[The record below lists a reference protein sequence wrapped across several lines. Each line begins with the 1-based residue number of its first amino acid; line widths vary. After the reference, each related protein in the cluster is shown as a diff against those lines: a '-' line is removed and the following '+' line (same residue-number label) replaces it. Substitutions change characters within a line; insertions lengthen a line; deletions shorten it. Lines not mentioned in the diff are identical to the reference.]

1 MVTHRKPPFYRMCN
15 DATQR
20 RLPIFAVL
28 FLNLFIDLTTIDG
41 HVLPRPLATSTV
53 TTFTTSSIPS
63 TTSSSITTTTT
74 GSTAGERNFSTAGS
88 NTTGT
93 SATPPH
99 PSRSVPFDLST
110 LITIAPFGARTS
122 ATNFSTE
129 SNVRA
134 NQHTGTVPYGEGEVN
149 NTAGGRVLVVVPDSF
164 AIGQLRQ
171 GFRNFVTL
179 LQSNRPPVPSDRI
192 DQNGTLLDSLIQFRP
207 WRDMVAFERWLEDPA
222 FATVLYMSD
231 EGDSFIG
238 YCDSLSTHLSAIY
251 RKSVLFWPCPRMK
264 ATEKFIPSYETV
276 SFAVKSIAQ
285 QLNWTEAV
293 LLATDA
299 NRALSLAL
307 ASNLHIPYTI
317 AMDATSIPSSFNDSN
332 GKVVIICSSIN
343 SPQTISVIN
352 QLKQYSRTKILLLDL
367 VGTIF
372 NSNNVL
378 YRRLAE
384 NGAEPFGE
392 ALRHRRNLL
401 VLTILTEKF
410 RSFLHRLHGVDL
422 GDYKHI
428 SENLLKIRLMDDK
441 LPRDTGNDDDGDGAD
456 GLNATTDDAAA
467 PSAYGDEQPAPVP
480 DHPPFLPPHPPEML
494 LELLSLATNG
504 TNASESCDFHYLLTQ
519 VANWYEILAQTFD
532 TARCQ
537 TLFGSYCEAGVG
549 HGADSAGD
557 RNLHH
562 PSSSPVNNET
572 DRALANRSLEATID
586 EIERFCDLFLAS
598 YDRLLADELSTITT
612 TSSST
617 ANASWSWG
625 AEATPPP
632 TTDHLL
638 MFGEHFYFFD
648 YLLAVVEDAQP
659 RNGPG
664 YEQHRKFQFDF
675 VAFDFKNISHHRT
688 AVMWRPFLILQQSQL
703 HRHQFSMHPVPPGY
717 ADWVVEATLETIWIC
732 GVLCWAIVGL
742 VGLIAV
748 AMIVGSIVFSIAVR
762 NYIIKTRLSK
772 GPNKIV
778 LSPSDFVFPVDM
790 RRVDEGIEAML
801 CCWLQQLQEFGGPEV
816 EKPDLLKGSIG
827 SLKNLGLPAP
837 TKPSS
842 GSETLIRHST
852 AAIDHKARYNG
863 DLVQLKEIPSSS
875 ASHELKTKAMDLLV
889 MAHGLRH
896 ENINP
901 LIGWLNEPSRTA
913 LVFEHCSRGS
923 LQDVLIMDEIKLD
936 WSFRLSLLTDL
947 VRGMRYLHA
956 SPLRVHGSLSSR
968 NCVVDARWVLKITDY
983 GMLSFYEA
991 QGIAPAPR
999 NAKELLWTAPEALR
1013 DSRTYPKA
1021 GTQPADVYAFG
1032 IIMQEVVV
1040 RGEPYCMLSLTPD
1053 EIIAKIKKPPPLI
1066 RPSVSKG
1073 AAPPEAINIMRQCWA
1088 ENPEMRPDFATIC
1101 ERFKQLNHGRKVN
1114 FVDTM
1119 FQMLEKYS
1127 NNLEELIRER
1137 TELLDIE
1144 RKKTE
1149 QLLNR
1154 MLPSSVAEKLKL
1166 GLAVE
1171 PEEFAEVT
1179 IYFSDI
1185 VGFTTIAA
1193 HCTPVQVVDLL
1204 NDLYTCFDATINA
1217 YNVYKV
1223 ETIGD
1228 AYMVVSGLPVRTPD
1242 HAEQIATMA
1251 LDLLSQSGHFKVRH
1265 LPGVPLQLRIGLHTG
1280 PCCAGVVGLTMPR
1293 YCLFGDT
1300 VNTASRMES
1309 TGSSWRIHMSQQ
1321 TCNLLEKAGGYVI
1334 EPRGPIEI
1342 KGKGKMHT
1350 YWLLGKKGFDKALPP
1365 PPPIGLDV
1373 AILKHSLFQSQQNHG
1388 AKINNA
1394 SIQSN
1399 TCSTANHSSSHSPS
1413 VAGESIDVKVEIT
1426 PPVPPSL
1433 DPGQQQQQ
1441 QQPGQDTAA
1450 VLSTSFSI
1458 ESSSSNNTF
1467 TLNLGEFGQPKASP
1481 LPSPQARKL
1490 SEVIAD
1496 GSFLSAG
1503 ATFDRLNP
1511 SPSSASA
1518 SSTRLFKRIE
1528 ELIDLSSPYNY
1539 YKCLSPSENNLS
1551 QCTESRYGSY
1561 QLRSDSCSSKPG
1573 STRFLRRQ
1581 FSLDKDD
1588 VGPSSGGHG
1597 AATLSAKATLDTISS
1612 ISVDREQLARM
1623 GTLTSIPSI
1632 SSTNSAT
1639 LPGGGQK
1646 QRSLAMHRQQSAS
1659 VAQDLEKIEE
1669 IPLSPQSFIINHTGG
1684 GGGGSSSTSSLQ
1696 SEVNERGR
1704 SFRNGAST
1712 APNGHSG
1719 KELRLSVEALGLR

>member
-1 MVTHRKPPFYRMCN
+1 MVTHMKPPVCRMYN
-15 DATQR
+15 VTQR
-20 RLPIFAVL
+20 LLIFAVL
-28 FLNLFIDLTTIDG
+28 FLNSFIDLATIDG
-41 HVLPRPLATSTV
+41 HVLPRPLT
-53 TTFTTSSIPS
+53 TTSSIPV
-63 TTSSSITTTTT
+63 
-74 GSTAGERNFSTAGS
+74 RNFSTVGS
-88 NTTGT
+88 DNIATIT
-93 SATPPH
+93 SASGSSTSFDISGWVTSGSTSSLH
-99 PSRSVPFDLST
+99 ERVTLPFV
-110 LITIAPFGARTS
+110 RTHL
-122 ATNFSTE
+122 TTKTD
-129 SNVRA
+129 
-134 NQHTGTVPYGEGEVN
+134 NQHTEGDLHSDMLN
-149 NTAGGRVLVVVPDSF
+149 NTAGRVLVVAPENFSID
-164 AIGQLRQ
+164 QLRQ
-171 GFRNFVTL
+171 GFHNFVKL
-179 LQSNRPPVPSDRI
+179 LQTNRPPVVVSGNDDGSD
-192 DQNGTLLDSLIQFRP
+192 NLTLSHFDKQIQFRS
-207 WRDMVAFERWLEDPA
+207 WHDMVSFERWLDDPA

-231 EGDSFIG
+231 ESDSFIG
-238 YCDSLSTHLSAIY
+238 YCDSLSTHLSTVY
-251 RKSVLFWPCPRMK
+251 RKLVLFWPCPRMK

-276 SFAVKSIAQ
+276 SYAVKSIAQ

-317 AMDATSIPSSFNDSN
+317 ALDPSSIPSTFNDSN

-352 QLKQYSRTKILLLDL
+352 QLKQYSKTKILLIDM

-384 NGAEPFGE
+384 ADEPFGE
-392 ALRHRRNLL
+392 TLRHRRNLL
-401 VLTILTEKF
+401 VLTILTANF

-428 SENLLKIRLMDDK
+428 SENLLKIRLAEEIPIHAPSVDEWHDNDDK
-441 LPRDTGNDDDGDGAD
+441 GDGGTNPTKD
-456 GLNATTDDAAA
+456 YEVSNLYPSYDDY
-467 PSAYGDEQPAPVP
+467 SVVS
-480 DHPPFLPPHPPEML
+480 DHIQHPQPHPPELL
-494 LELLSLATNG
+494 LELLGLAANG
-504 TNASESCDFHYLLTQ
+504 TNASQSCDFHYFLNH
-519 VANWYEILAQTFD
+519 VANWYEILSQTFD
-532 TARCQ
+532 AARCQ
-537 TLFGSYCEAGVG
+537 TLFGSYCETGVSQG
-549 HGADSAGD
+549 VYL
-557 RNLHH
+557 N
-562 PSSSPVNNET
+562 PSSSDNITGEFPLPT
-572 DRALANRSLEATID
+572 ANHATNQSLEATID

-598 YDRLLADELSTITT
+598 YDKLLTDGLPAPNTT
-612 TSSST
+612 EDGV
-617 ANASWSWG
+617 NRG
-625 AEATPPP
+625 GTPVAP
-632 TTDHLL
+632 DHLL

-648 YLLAVVEDAQP
+648 FLLAVSEDNRKHHSQQQ
-659 RNGPG
+659 
-664 YEQHRKFQFDF
+664 QHRKFQFDF

-688 AVMWRPFLILQQSQL
+688 AVVWRPFLILQQSQL

-842 GSETLIRHST
+842 GSETLIRHHT

-889 MAHGLRH
+889 MAHSLRH

-901 LIGWLNEPSRTA
+901 LIGWLNEPTRTA

-999 NAKELLWTAPEALR
+999 GAKELLWTAPEALR
-1013 DSRTYPKA
+1013 ESKAYPKA

-1040 RGEPYCMLSLTPD
+1040 RGEPYCMLSLSPE

-1137 TELLDIE
+1137 TEQLDIE

-1365 PPPIGLDV
+1365 PPPIGESHGLDV
-1373 AILKHSLFQSQQNHG
+1373 AILKHSLFQSQQNTHT
-1388 AKINNA
+1388 KINNA

-1426 PPVPPSL
+1426 PPVPPGL
-1433 DPGQQQQQ
+1433 D
-1441 QQPGQDTAA
+1441 QQPGHDTA

-1458 ESSSSNNTF
+1458 DSSSSNNTF
-1467 TLNLGEFGQPKASP
+1467 TLNLGDFVQPTKATP
-1481 LPSPQARKL
+1481 LPSPQTRKL

-1496 GSFLSAG
+1496 SSFLNAN
-1503 ATFDRLNP
+1503 TNFDRLNP
-1511 SPSSASA
+1511 SPTSTA

-1588 VGPSSGGHG
+1588 VGPSSGGTTSG
-1597 AATLSAKATLDTISS
+1597 ATMSQKATLDTISS

-1632 SSTNSAT
+1632 SSTNSAS

-1669 IPLSPQSFIINHTGG
+1669 IPLSPQSFIINHTG
-1684 GGGGSSSTSSLQ
+1684 SSSTSSLQ
-1696 SEVNERGR
+1696 SEINERGR
-1704 SFRNGAST
+1704 AFRNGAGPT
-1712 APNGHSG
+1712 DRAHNG

>member
-1 MVTHRKPPFYRMCN
+1 MNSSFASTEAMQMFGSRVADEDQDIRRTEVIRVIERANPTDSHMKPHFTRMCN
-15 DATQR
+15 VGH
-20 RLPIFAVL
+20 RLLICAV
-28 FLNLFIDLTTIDG
+28 FLLNSLIDLATIDG
-41 HVLPRPLATSTV
+41 HVLPRPLAATSDV
-53 TTFTTSSIPS
+53 SV
-63 TTSSSITTTTT
+63 
-74 GSTAGERNFSTAGS
+74 RNFDSAIPTVSFAVPSPSGQHLRERPPENESTGNGS
-88 NTTGT
+88 FVA
-93 SATPPH
+93 S
-99 PSRSVPFDLST
+99 
-110 LITIAPFGARTS
+110 
-122 ATNFSTE
+122 
-129 SNVRA
+129 
-134 NQHTGTVPYGEGEVN
+134 
-149 NTAGGRVLVVVPDSF
+149 GRVLVVAPGNFSLE
-164 AIGQLRQ
+164 QLRR
-171 GFRNFVTL
+171 GLNNFVQL
-179 LQSNRPPVPSDRI
+179 LAEANRPAASQD
-192 DQNGTLLDSLIQFRP
+192 DLAHLNSLIQFRS
-207 WRDMVAFERWLEDPA
+207 WRGMVAFERWLEDPA
-222 FATVLYMSD
+222 FASVLYMAG

-238 YCDSLSTHLSAIY
+238 YCDSLSTHLTTVY

-285 QLNWTEAV
+285 QLNWTEAI
-293 LLATDA
+293 LLATDS
-299 NRALSLAL
+299 NHALSLAL
-307 ASNLHIPYTI
+307 ARSLHIPYTI
-317 AMDATSIPSSFNDSN
+317 AEDDSSVPASFDDSS
-332 GKVVIICSSIN
+332 GKVVIVCASID
-343 SPQTISVIN
+343 SPHTISVIN
-352 QLKQYSRTKILLLDL
+352 QLKRHSRTKILLVDM
-367 VGTIF
+367 VGAIF

-378 YRRLAE
+378 YRRLALQD
-384 NGAEPFGE
+384 EPLG
-392 ALRHRRNLL
+392 LL
-401 VLTILTEKF
+401 VLTILTENF

-428 SENLLKIRLMDDK
+428 SENLLKIRLATE
-441 LPRDTGNDDDGDGAD
+441 TGPIHAD
-456 GLNATTDDAAA
+456 STDDYELTNLYDAAYDV
-467 PSAYGDEQPAPVP
+467 PSERDSPVGWQDDVEQSSRILGEPARPSTQ
-480 DHPPFLPPHPPEML
+480 PHPPTALQEL
-494 LELLSLATNG
+494 LELASNNG
-504 TNASESCDFHYLLTQ
+504 TGTVQSCDFHYFLNH

-532 TARCQ
+532 SARCQ
-537 TLFGSYCEAGVG
+537 TLFGNYCEADVA
-549 HGADSAGD
+549 HGGSAGPSTAD
-557 RNLHH
+557 NSTAEPPETAGRARN
-562 PSSSPVNNET
+562 
-572 DRALANRSLEATID
+572 ASLQTTID
-586 EIERFCDLFLAS
+586 EIERFCDVFLTG
-598 YDRLLADELSTITT
+598 YDRLLADGLPPF
-612 TSSST
+612 
-617 ANASWSWG
+617 NASQS
-625 AEATPPP
+625 AL
-632 TTDHLL
+632 TDAAQNPSDRLL

-648 YLLAVVEDAQP
+648 FLLAVWQDSLPESLSSQ
-659 RNGPG
+659 
-664 YEQHRKFQFDF
+664 QHRPFRFDF
-675 VAFDFKNISHHRT
+675 VAFDFKNFSQHRT
-688 AVMWRPFLILQQSQL
+688 AVVWRPFLILEQSQL
-703 HRHQFSMHPVPPGY
+703 HRHEFSMHPVHPGY
-717 ADWVVEATLETIWIC
+717 ADWVVNATLETIWTC
-732 GVLCWAIVGL
+732 GLLCWTIVGL
-742 VGLIAV
+742 VALVVV
-748 AMIVGSIVFSIAVR
+748 AMIVGSIVFSIVVR
-762 NYIIKTRLSK
+762 NYILKTRLSK

-837 TKPSS
+837 TKPNS
-842 GSETLIRHST
+842 GSETLIRHNTT

-901 LIGWLNEPSRTA
+901 LIGWLNEPTRTA

-983 GMLSFYEA
+983 GMLTFYEA

-999 NAKELLWTAPEALR
+999 GAKELLWTAPEALR
-1013 DSRTYPKA
+1013 DSKAYPKA

-1040 RGEPYCMLSLTPD
+1040 RGEPYCMLSLSPE
-1053 EIIAKIKKPPPLI
+1053 EIITKIKKPPPLI

-1088 ENPEMRPDFATIC
+1088 ESPEMRPDFAAIC

-1137 TELLDIE
+1137 TEQLDIE

-1154 MLPSSVAEKLKL
+1154 MLPSSVAEKLKM

-1251 LDLLSQSGHFKVRH
+1251 LDLLFQSGHFKVRH

-1365 PPPIGLDV
+1365 PPPIGESHGLDV
-1373 AILKHSLFQSQQNHG
+1373 AILKHSLFQSQQNH
-1388 AKINNA
+1388 AKLSSA
-1394 SIQSN
+1394 SLQSN

-1426 PPVPPSL
+1426 PPVPPGL
-1433 DPGQQQQQ
+1433 DQAQSQQHSG
-1441 QQPGQDTAA
+1441 PDPA
-1450 VLSTSFSI
+1450 VLSTSFSVD
-1458 ESSSSNNTF
+1458 SSSSNNTF
-1467 TLNLGEFGQPKASP
+1467 TLNLGEFVQPKVTP
-1481 LPSPQARKL
+1481 LASPQARKL
-1490 SEVIAD
+1490 SEVISD
-1496 GSFLSAG
+1496 GSFLG
-1503 ATFDRLNP
+1503 ANLTFDRLNP
-1511 SPSSASA
+1511 SPTATA
-1518 SSTRLFKRIE
+1518 ANSTRLFKRIE

-1551 QCTESRYGSY
+1551 QCAESRYGSY

-1588 VGPSSGGHG
+1588 AGLSSGGPTG
-1597 AATLSAKATLDTISS
+1597 AHKSTFDSISS
-1612 ISVDREQLARM
+1612 VSVDREQLARM

-1632 SSTNSAT
+1632 SSTTSASG
-1639 LPGGGQK
+1639 PAGSGAK
-1646 QRSLAMHRQQSAS
+1646 QPTSRLAMHRQQSAS

-1669 IPLSPQSFIINHTGG
+1669 IPLSPQSFALNHTGT
-1684 GGGGSSSTSSLQ
+1684 SSSTSSLQ
-1696 SEVNERGR
+1696 SEVLDRGR
-1704 SFRNGAST
+1704 AVRNGGPADR
-1712 APNGHSG
+1712 APNG

>member
-1 MVTHRKPPFYRMCN
+1 MVTHMKPPLRRMYN
-15 DATQR
+15 VTQR
-20 RLPIFAVL
+20 LLIFAVL
-28 FLNLFIDLTTIDG
+28 FLNSFIDLATIDG
-41 HVLPRPLATSTV
+41 HVLPRPL
-53 TTFTTSSIPS
+53 IS
-63 TTSSSITTTTT
+63 TTSSSIPV
-74 GSTAGERNFSTAGS
+74 RNFSTAGS
-88 NTTGT
+88 DNIATITTGATT
-93 SATPPH
+93 SGSST
-99 PSRSVPFDLST
+99 PFDVSGFAST
-110 LITIAPFGARTS
+110 GAPSTRERVAVLPFVRTQPPAP
-122 ATNFSTE
+122 ATTD
-129 SNVRA
+129 
-134 NQHTGTVPYGEGEVN
+134 NQHTEGDPHSDMLN
-149 NTAGGRVLVVVPDSF
+149 NTAGRVLVVAPENFSIDK
-164 AIGQLRQ
+164 LRQ
-171 GFRNFVTL
+171 GFHNFVKL
-179 LQSNRPPVPSDRI
+179 LQTNRPPVAASDSDDESDNLTRSRF
-192 DQNGTLLDSLIQFRP
+192 DKLIQFRA
-207 WRDMVAFERWLEDPA
+207 WRDMVAFESWLDDPA
-222 FATVLYMSD
+222 FATVVYMSD
-231 EGDSFIG
+231 ESDSFIG
-238 YCDSLSTHLSAIY
+238 YCDSLSTHLSTVY
-251 RKSVLFWPCPRMK
+251 RKLVLFWPCPRMK

-285 QLNWTEAV
+285 QLNWTEAI

-317 AMDATSIPSSFNDSN
+317 AMDPSSIPSTFNDSN
-332 GKVVIICSSIN
+332 GKVVIICSQIN

-352 QLKQYSRTKILLLDL
+352 QLKQYSKTKILLVDM
-367 VGTIF
+367 VGAIF

-384 NGAEPFGE
+384 ADESFGA

-401 VLTILTEKF
+401 VLTILTENF
-410 RSFLHRLHGVDL
+410 RSFLHRMHGVDL

-428 SENLLKIRLMDDK
+428 SENLLKIRLAEEIPIDAPSFDSDDEGEGSDGSNSTK
-441 LPRDTGNDDDGDGAD
+441 DSSVSHLYPSYDDDS
-456 GLNATTDDAAA
+456 T
-467 PSAYGDEQPAPVP
+467 VP
-480 DHPPFLPPHPPEML
+480 DHVQQLQPHPPELL
-494 LELLSLATNG
+494 LELLSLAANG
-504 TNASESCDFHYLLTQ
+504 TNTSQSCDFHYFLSH
-519 VANWYEILAQTFD
+519 VANWYEILSQTFD
-532 TARCQ
+532 SARCQ
-537 TLFGSYCEAGVG
+537 TLFGSYCETSVS
-549 HGADSAGD
+549 HGAGATYL
-557 RNLHH
+557 N
-562 PSSSPVNNET
+562 PSSSDNVTGEARHLPS
-572 DRALANRSLEATID
+572 AGRSMNQSVEATVD

-598 YDRLLADELSTITT
+598 YDKLLTEGLAAGNVTQDADSLD
-612 TSSST
+612 
-617 ANASWSWG
+617 A
-625 AEATPPP
+625 PPA
-632 TTDHLL
+632 TDHLL

-648 YLLAVVEDAQP
+648 FLLAVSDDS
-659 RNGPG
+659 RK
-664 YEQHRKFQFDF
+664 HRKFQFDF
-675 VAFDFKNISHHRT
+675 VAFDFKNVSHHRT
-688 AVMWRPFLILQQSQL
+688 AVVWRPFLVLQQSQL
-703 HRHQFSMHPVPPGY
+703 HQHQFSVHPVPPGY
-717 ADWVVEATLETIWIC
+717 ADWVVEATLETSWIC

-742 VGLIAV
+742 VAITAV

-827 SLKNLGLPAP
+827 SLKNLGLTAP

-842 GSETLIRHST
+842 GSETLIRHHT

-889 MAHGLRH
+889 MAHSLRH

-901 LIGWLNEPSRTA
+901 LIGWLNEPTRTA

-999 NAKELLWTAPEALR
+999 GAKELLWTAPEALR
-1013 DSRTYPKA
+1013 ESKTYPKA

-1040 RGEPYCMLSLTPD
+1040 RGEPYCMLSLSPD

-1088 ENPEMRPDFATIC
+1088 ENPEMRPDFAAIC

-1137 TELLDIE
+1137 TEQLDIE

-1365 PPPIGLDV
+1365 PPPIGESHGLDV
-1373 AILKHSLFQSQQNHG
+1373 AILKHSLFQSQQNHT
-1388 AKINNA
+1388 KINNA

-1413 VAGESIDVKVEIT
+1413 VTGESIDVKVEIT
-1426 PPVPPSL
+1426 PPVPPG
-1433 DPGQQQQQ
+1433 PEQ
-1441 QQPGQDTAA
+1441 QQPPGHDTA

-1458 ESSSSNNTF
+1458 DSSSSNNTF
-1467 TLNLGEFGQPKASP
+1467 TLNLGDFVQPKATP
-1481 LPSPQARKL
+1481 LPSPQTRKL

-1496 GSFLSAG
+1496 GSFLNAN
-1503 ATFDRLNP
+1503 ANFDRLNP
-1511 SPSSASA
+1511 SPTSTA

-1551 QCTESRYGSY
+1551 QCAESRYGSY

-1588 VGPSSGGHG
+1588 VGPSSGGATSAG
-1597 AATLSAKATLDTISS
+1597 ATMSQKATLDTISS

-1632 SSTNSAT
+1632 SSTNSSS
-1639 LPGGGQK
+1639 LPLGGGQK
-1646 QRSLAMHRQQSAS
+1646 QRGLAMHRQQSAS

-1669 IPLSPQSFIINHTGG
+1669 IPLSPQSFIINHTA
-1684 GGGGSSSTSSLQ
+1684 SSSTSSLQ
-1696 SEVNERGR
+1696 SEINERGR
-1704 SFRNGAST
+1704 AFRNGGGPTDRAH
-1712 APNGHSG
+1712 NG

>member
-1 MVTHRKPPFYRMCN
+1 MF
-15 DATQR
+15 
-20 RLPIFAVL
+20 
-28 FLNLFIDLTTIDG
+28 
-41 HVLPRPLATSTV
+41 
-53 TTFTTSSIPS
+53 
-63 TTSSSITTTTT
+63 
-74 GSTAGERNFSTAGS
+74 
-88 NTTGT
+88 
-93 SATPPH
+93 
-99 PSRSVPFDLST
+99 RSVF
-110 LITIAPFGARTS
+110 
-122 ATNFSTE
+122 
-129 SNVRA
+129 
-134 NQHTGTVPYGEGEVN
+134 
-149 NTAGGRVLVVVPDSF
+149 
-164 AIGQLRQ
+164 
-171 GFRNFVTL
+171 
-179 LQSNRPPVPSDRI
+179 
-192 DQNGTLLDSLIQFRP
+192 
-207 WRDMVAFERWLEDPA
+207 
-222 FATVLYMSD
+222 
-231 EGDSFIG
+231 
-238 YCDSLSTHLSAIY
+238 
-251 RKSVLFWPCPRMK
+251 
-264 ATEKFIPSYETV
+264 
-276 SFAVKSIAQ
+276 
-285 QLNWTEAV
+285 
-293 LLATDA
+293 
-299 NRALSLAL
+299 
-307 ASNLHIPYTI
+307 
-317 AMDATSIPSSFNDSN
+317 
-332 GKVVIICSSIN
+332 
-343 SPQTISVIN
+343 
-352 QLKQYSRTKILLLDL
+352 
-367 VGTIF
+367 
-372 NSNNVL
+372 
-378 YRRLAE
+378 
-384 NGAEPFGE
+384 
-392 ALRHRRNLL
+392 
-401 VLTILTEKF
+401 
-410 RSFLHRLHGVDL
+410 
-422 GDYKHI
+422 
-428 SENLLKIRLMDDK
+428 
-441 LPRDTGNDDDGDGAD
+441 
-456 GLNATTDDAAA
+456 
-467 PSAYGDEQPAPVP
+467 
-480 DHPPFLPPHPPEML
+480 
-494 LELLSLATNG
+494 
-504 TNASESCDFHYLLTQ
+504 
-519 VANWYEILAQTFD
+519 
-532 TARCQ
+532 
-537 TLFGSYCEAGVG
+537 
-549 HGADSAGD
+549 
-557 RNLHH
+557 
-562 PSSSPVNNET
+562 
-572 DRALANRSLEATID
+572 
-586 EIERFCDLFLAS
+586 
-598 YDRLLADELSTITT
+598 
-612 TSSST
+612 
-617 ANASWSWG
+617 
-625 AEATPPP
+625 PPP
-632 TTDHLL
+632 D
-638 MFGEHFYFFD
+638 
-648 YLLAVVEDAQP
+648 
-659 RNGPG
+659 
-664 YEQHRKFQFDF
+664 
-675 VAFDFKNISHHRT
+675 
-688 AVMWRPFLILQQSQL
+688 
-703 HRHQFSMHPVPPGY
+703 
-717 ADWVVEATLETIWIC
+717 
-732 GVLCWAIVGL
+732 
-742 VGLIAV
+742 
-748 AMIVGSIVFSIAVR
+748 R
-762 NYIIKTRLSK
+762 NYILKTRLSK

-778 LSPSDFVFPVDM
+778 LSPADFVFPVDM

-827 SLKNLGLPAP
+827 SLKNLGLPVP

-875 ASHELKTKAMDLLV
+875 SASHELKTKAMDLLV

-901 LIGWLNEPSRTA
+901 LIGWLNEPTRTA

-983 GMLSFYEA
+983 GMQSFYEA
-991 QGIAPAPR
+991 QGITPAAR
-999 NAKELLWTAPEALR
+999 SAKELLWTAPEALR
-1013 DSRTYPKA
+1013 DSKTYPKA

-1040 RGEPYCMLSLTPD
+1040 RGEPYCMLSLSPE
-1053 EIIAKIKKPPPLI
+1053 EIIAKIKETTASDTTVRFEGCRAAGGHQHYAPVLGGES
-1066 RPSVSKG
+1066 RNETGFCGVSWT
-1073 AAPPEAINIMRQCWA
+1073 M
-1088 ENPEMRPDFATIC
+1088 TIC

-1373 AILKHSLFQSQQNHG
+1373 AILKNSLFQSQQNH
-1388 AKINNA
+1388 AKVNG
-1394 SIQSN
+1394 QSN

-1413 VAGESIDVKVEIT
+1413 VAGETIDVKVEIT
-1426 PPVPPSL
+1426 PPVPPASG
-1433 DPGQQQQQ
+1433 DGAGHSGPGHDA
-1441 QQPGQDTAA
+1441 GA

-1458 ESSSSNNTF
+1458 DSSSSNNTF
-1467 TLNLGEFGQPKASP
+1467 TLNLGDFGPSKTTP
-1481 LPSPQARKL
+1481 LPSPGQRKL

-1496 GSFLSAG
+1496 GSSFLA
-1503 ATFDRLNP
+1503 ATHPGFDRLQP
-1511 SPSSASA
+1511 SPTTTAN
-1518 SSTRLFKRIE
+1518 STRLFKRIE

-1539 YKCLSPSENNLS
+1539 YKCLSPSENNLA
-1551 QCTESRYGSY
+1551 QCTEARYGSY

-1588 VGPSSGGHG
+1588 VAPAGIATGTGLTSGM
-1597 AATLSAKATLDTISS
+1597 SQNRATLDTISS

-1632 SSTNSAT
+1632 SSTTSTSLGTA
-1639 LPGGGQK
+1639 GGKPRCLGG
-1646 QRSLAMHRQQSAS
+1646 MHRQQSAS

-1669 IPLSPQSFIINHTGG
+1669 IPLSPQSFAVLNHTT
-1684 GGGGSSSTSSLQ
+1684 GSSSTSSLQ
-1696 SEVNERGR
+1696 SEINERGR
-1704 SFRNGAST
+1704 AFRNGT
-1712 APNGHSG
+1712 AMAERAHNG

>member
-1 MVTHRKPPFYRMCN
+1 M
-15 DATQR
+15 A
-20 RLPIFAVL
+20 
-28 FLNLFIDLTTIDG
+28 
-41 HVLPRPLATSTV
+41 
-53 TTFTTSSIPS
+53 
-63 TTSSSITTTTT
+63 
-74 GSTAGERNFSTAGS
+74 
-88 NTTGT
+88 
-93 SATPPH
+93 
-99 PSRSVPFDLST
+99 
-110 LITIAPFGARTS
+110 
-122 ATNFSTE
+122 
-129 SNVRA
+129 
-134 NQHTGTVPYGEGEVN
+134 
-149 NTAGGRVLVVVPDSF
+149 
-164 AIGQLRQ
+164 
-171 GFRNFVTL
+171 
-179 LQSNRPPVPSDRI
+179 
-192 DQNGTLLDSLIQFRP
+192 
-207 WRDMVAFERWLEDPA
+207 
-222 FATVLYMSD
+222 
-231 EGDSFIG
+231 
-238 YCDSLSTHLSAIY
+238 
-251 RKSVLFWPCPRMK
+251 
-264 ATEKFIPSYETV
+264 
-276 SFAVKSIAQ
+276 
-285 QLNWTEAV
+285 
-293 LLATDA
+293 
-299 NRALSLAL
+299 
-307 ASNLHIPYTI
+307 
-317 AMDATSIPSSFNDSN
+317 
-332 GKVVIICSSIN
+332 
-343 SPQTISVIN
+343 
-352 QLKQYSRTKILLLDL
+352 
-367 VGTIF
+367 
-372 NSNNVL
+372 
-378 YRRLAE
+378 
-384 NGAEPFGE
+384 
-392 ALRHRRNLL
+392 
-401 VLTILTEKF
+401 
-410 RSFLHRLHGVDL
+410 
-422 GDYKHI
+422 
-428 SENLLKIRLMDDK
+428 
-441 LPRDTGNDDDGDGAD
+441 
-456 GLNATTDDAAA
+456 
-467 PSAYGDEQPAPVP
+467 
-480 DHPPFLPPHPPEML
+480 
-494 LELLSLATNG
+494 
-504 TNASESCDFHYLLTQ
+504 
-519 VANWYEILAQTFD
+519 
-532 TARCQ
+532 
-537 TLFGSYCEAGVG
+537 
-549 HGADSAGD
+549 
-557 RNLHH
+557 
-562 PSSSPVNNET
+562 
-572 DRALANRSLEATID
+572 
-586 EIERFCDLFLAS
+586 
-598 YDRLLADELSTITT
+598 
-612 TSSST
+612 
-617 ANASWSWG
+617 
-625 AEATPPP
+625 
-632 TTDHLL
+632 
-638 MFGEHFYFFD
+638 
-648 YLLAVVEDAQP
+648 
-659 RNGPG
+659 
-664 YEQHRKFQFDF
+664 
-675 VAFDFKNISHHRT
+675 
-688 AVMWRPFLILQQSQL
+688 
-703 HRHQFSMHPVPPGY
+703 
-717 ADWVVEATLETIWIC
+717 
-732 GVLCWAIVGL
+732 
-742 VGLIAV
+742 
-748 AMIVGSIVFSIAVR
+748 
-762 NYIIKTRLSK
+762 NYIIRTRLSK

-827 SLKNLGLPAP
+827 SLKNLGLPVP
-837 TKPSS
+837 TKPNS
-842 GSETLIRHST
+842 GSETLIRHSA

-863 DLVQLKEIPSSS
+863 DLVQLKEIPSST

-901 LIGWLNEPSRTA
+901 LIVRERVRSHSKHRSLLTNALIQSPRSQNGPVLMMMREDVWQANPKPVKPYRQQSVDRIVSVVASSVHDAFDASSRQQVYQTLPPPSRGSSPFAFIRSALRLPVQHPSGTGNHGWLNEPARTA

-991 QGIAPAPR
+991 QGIPPAPKG
-999 NAKELLWTAPEALR
+999 AKELLWTAPEALR
-1013 DSRTYPKA
+1013 DSKAYPRG
-1021 GTQPADVYAFG
+1021 GTQAADVYAFG

-1040 RGEPYCMLSLTPD
+1040 RGEPYCMLSLSPE

-1088 ENPEMRPDFATIC
+1088 ENPEMRPDFAAIC

-1137 TELLDIE
+1137 TEQLDVE

-1251 LDLLSQSGHFKVRH
+1251 LDLLCQSGHFKVRH

-1350 YWLLGKKGFDKALPP
+1350 YWLLGKKGFDKSLPP

-1373 AILKHSLFQSQQNHG
+1373 AILKNSLFQSQQNHA
-1388 AKINNA
+1388 AK
-1394 SIQSN
+1394 QQL
-1399 TCSTANHSSSHSPS
+1399 THANGGQPSCPSSSHSPS

-1426 PPVPPSL
+1426 PPVPPEAT
-1433 DPGQQQQQ
+1433 
-1441 QQPGQDTAA
+1441 DTTVNVENPAA
-1450 VLSTSFSI
+1450 ILSTSFSI
-1458 ESSSSNNTF
+1458 DSSSSNNTC
-1467 TLNLGEFGQPKASP
+1467 TLNLGDFQLGPTKGPTTPTIASP
-1481 LPSPQARKL
+1481 QTRKL
-1490 SEVIAD
+1490 SEVIGD
-1496 GSFLSAG
+1496 SSFLSTSSAV
-1503 ATFDRLNP
+1503 FDRHNP
-1511 SPSSASA
+1511 SPTAN
-1518 SSTRLFKRIE
+1518 STRLFKRIE

-1539 YKCLSPSENNLS
+1539 YKCLSPSESNLS
-1551 QCTESRYGSY
+1551 QCAETRYGNY
-1561 QLRSDSCSSKPG
+1561 QLRASDSSCSSKPG

-1588 VGPSSGGHG
+1588 GAGAGPAGSGGG
-1597 AATLSAKATLDTISS
+1597 GGIGGGSFSQKATLDTVSS

-1632 SSTNSAT
+1632 SSTNST
-1639 LPGGGQK
+1639 SLGSVTVQK
-1646 QRSLAMHRQQSAS
+1646 QRNQQLTMHHRQQSAS

-1669 IPLSPQSFIINHTGG
+1669 IPLSPQSFANIGNHTVGRRQQQQY
-1684 GGGGSSSTSSLQ
+1684 LQ
-1696 SEVNERGR
+1696 SAFRSERYATDTVDGTPRERPCHR
-1704 SFRNGAST
+1704 ST
-1712 APNGHSG
+1712 
-1719 KELRLSVEALGLR
+1719 KER

>member
-1 MVTHRKPPFYRMCN
+1 MKPHFHRRCN
-15 DATQR
+15 VGQT
-20 RLPIFAVL
+20 LLICAVFL
-28 FLNLFIDLTTIDG
+28 FKSITDLAAIDG
-41 HVLPRPLATSTV
+41 HVLLPLATSTGALEPHSIDAIG
-53 TTFTTSSIPS
+53 TAITATSSPYRFLSSTTTSSPS
-63 TTSSSITTTTT
+63 PSESTATTTTSF
-74 GSTAGERNFSTAGS
+74 G
-88 NTTGT
+88 
-93 SATPPH
+93 
-99 PSRSVPFDLST
+99 PSLRSM
-110 LITIAPFGARTS
+110 
-122 ATNFSTE
+122 
-129 SNVRA
+129 
-134 NQHTGTVPYGEGEVN
+134 
-149 NTAGGRVLVVVPDSF
+149 VLVVLPANSSTV
-164 AIGQLRQ
+164 QLRREF
-171 GFRNFVTL
+171 GNFAEL
-179 LQSNRPPVPSDRI
+179 LQGSDLEL
-192 DQNGTLLDSLIQFRP
+192 DLQDASSLDSTLQFRV
-207 WRDMVAFERWLEDPA
+207 WHDMASFERWLGDPA
-222 FATVLYMSD
+222 FTTVLYLSAD
-231 EGDSFIG
+231 ESDSFIG
-238 YCDSLSTHLSAIY
+238 YCDSLSAHLSMAY
-251 RKSVLFWPCPRMK
+251 RKSVLFWPCPRTQK
-264 ATEKFIPSYETV
+264 TEKFVPSYETV

-285 QLNWTEAV
+285 QLNWTEAT
-293 LLATDA
+293 LLATDS
-299 NRALSLAL
+299 NRGLAL
-307 ASNLHIPYTI
+307 ALATNLHIPYTI
-317 AMDATSIPSSFNDSN
+317 LHASPDASRPFNDSV
-332 GKVVIICSSIN
+332 GKVIIVCSPID

-352 QLKQYSRTKILLLDL
+352 QLCPRCRRTKILLVDMI
-367 VGTIF
+367 GTIF
-372 NSNNVL
+372 NSNNAL
-378 YRRLAE
+378 YRRLA
-384 NGAEPFGE
+384 AEGDGDAE
-392 ALRHRRNLL
+392 QAAHRSRLL
-401 VLTILTEKF
+401 VLTILTENF
-410 RSFLHRLHGVDL
+410 RTILHRLHGVDL
-422 GDYKHI
+422 GDYEHI
-428 SENLLKIRLMDDK
+428 SENLLKIRLTEPSESSDEEPA
-441 LPRDTGNDDDGDGAD
+441 LDGAT
-456 GLNATTDDAAA
+456 ADAEDAERRQALVLESVLRLAA
-467 PSAYGDEQPAPVP
+467 NR
-480 DHPPFLPPHPPEML
+480 
-494 LELLSLATNG
+494 T
-504 TNASESCDFHYLLTQ
+504 SCDFHYFFDQ
-519 VANWYEILAQTFD
+519 VANWYEILSQTVD
-532 TARCQ
+532 SARCR
-537 TLFGSYCEAGVG
+537 TLFASYCAGG
-549 HGADSAGD
+549 TGDLDTSLYLNGSAWPPD
-557 RNLHH
+557 A
-562 PSSSPVNNET
+562 S
-572 DRALANRSLEATID
+572 NRTLEAAAVD
-586 EIERFCDLFLAS
+586 EIERFCDHFLAS
-598 YDRLLADELSTITT
+598 YASLLGDANPVVANGTT
-612 TSSST
+612 R
-617 ANASWSWG
+617 
-625 AEATPPP
+625 
-632 TTDHLL
+632 HLL
-638 MFGEHFYFFD
+638 FGEHFYFFD
-648 YLLAVVEDAQP
+648 FLVAVMRDAAGSAGQLRP
-659 RNGPG
+659 HPVQ
-664 YEQHRKFQFDF
+664 YDF
-675 VAFDFKNISHHRT
+675 IAFDFKNFSHHRT
-688 AVMWRPFLILQQSQL
+688 ASVVWRPLLILQQNQL
-703 HRHQFSMHPVPPGY
+703 HRDRFNMHPVPPGY
-717 ADWVVEATLETIWIC
+717 ADWVTVEGTVLGTIWRC
-732 GVLCWAIVGL
+732 GVLCWAVVGL
-742 VGLIAV
+742 VALVAV
-748 AMIVGSIVFSIAVR
+748 AMVVGSIVFSIAVR

-827 SLKNLGLPAP
+827 SLKNLGLSVP
-837 TKPSS
+837 TKPNS
-842 GSETLIRHST
+842 GSETLIRHSS

-901 LIGWLNEPSRTA
+901 LIGWLNEPARTA

-991 QGIAPAPR
+991 QGIPPPAR
-999 NAKELLWTAPEALR
+999 TAKELLWTAPEALR
-1013 DSRTYPKA
+1013 DSKGYPRG
-1021 GTQPADVYAFG
+1021 GTQAADVYAFG

-1040 RGEPYCMLSLTPD
+1040 RGEPYCMLSLSPE

-1088 ENPEMRPDFATIC
+1088 ENPEMRPDFAAIC

-1137 TELLDIE
+1137 TEQLDVE

-1350 YWLLGKKGFDKALPP
+1350 YWLLGKKGFDKTLPP
-1365 PPPIGLDV
+1365 PPPIGESHGLDV
-1373 AILKHSLFQSQQNHG
+1373 AILKNSLFQSQQ
-1388 AKINNA
+1388 
-1394 SIQSN
+1394 SN
-1399 TCSTANHSSSHSPS
+1399 GKVGSCPSSHSPS

-1426 PPVPPSL
+1426 PPVPVTSGG
-1433 DPGQQQQQ
+1433 DQGPG
-1441 QQPGQDTAA
+1441 GEGSGAAENA

-1458 ESSSSNNTF
+1458 DSSSSNNTF
-1467 TLNLGEFGQPKASP
+1467 TLNLGDFQTTKATPLASP
-1481 LPSPQARKL
+1481 QPRKL
-1490 SEVIAD
+1490 SEVISD
-1496 GSFLSAG
+1496 GSFLNANVHL
-1503 ATFDRLNP
+1503 DRLNP
-1511 SPSSASA
+1511 SPTAN
-1518 SSTRLFKRIE
+1518 STRLFKRIE

-1539 YKCLSPSENNLS
+1539 YKCLSPSESNLS

-1561 QLRSDSCSSKPG
+1561 QLRSDASCSSKPG

-1588 VGPSSGGHG
+1588 VAAGQKSGTG
-1597 AATLSAKATLDTISS
+1597 TLDAVSMS
-1612 ISVDREQLARM
+1612 MSVDREQLARM
-1623 GTLTSIPSI
+1623 GTLTSIPSLG
-1632 SSTNSAT
+1632 SGSTSGSIGSQGT
-1639 LPGGGQK
+1639 QK
-1646 QRSLAMHRQQSAS
+1646 QRTLTMHHRQQSAS

-1669 IPLSPQSFIINHTGG
+1669 IPLSPQAYALNHTGCS
-1684 GGGGSSSTSSLQ
+1684 SSSTSSLQ
-1696 SEVNERGR
+1696 SELPGDHPGR
-1704 SFRNGAST
+1704 SGSRAATIRNGAIER
-1712 APNGHSG
+1712 APNG